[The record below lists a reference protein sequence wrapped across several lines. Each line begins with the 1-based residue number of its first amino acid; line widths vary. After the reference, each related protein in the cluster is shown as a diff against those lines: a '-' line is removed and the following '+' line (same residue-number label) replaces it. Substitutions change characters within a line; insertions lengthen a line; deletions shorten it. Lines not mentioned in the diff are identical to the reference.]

1 MIASLWHSRDAD
13 GERPLV
19 APVCALVVGD
29 RDGSIDTALRA
40 SNIAVQ
46 SLATVPAALEFIA
59 TQLPSDAVVIDAA
72 GQADSA
78 VALVIA
84 LRRHRYWRSL
94 PILLLTPEQDSNFVD
109 RAFEAG
115 ADQCFTQWDRP
126 ILAAR
131 ILELADPA

>member
-1 MIASLWHSRDAD
+1 MTASLWRSSDAD
-13 GERPLV
+13 GERALV

-46 SLATVPAALEFIA
+46 SLATVSAALEFIA
-59 TQLPSDAVVIDAA
+59 TQLPTDAVVIDAA
-72 GQADSA
+72 GRADSA

-94 PILLLTPEQDSNFVD
+94 PILLLTPERDSTYPNRV
-109 RAFEAG
+109 FEAG
-115 ADQCFTQWDRP
+115 ADECFTEWDRP

-131 ILELADPA
+131 VLELADLT